1 MILCPLSPQIL
12 VKGRAVGNDSHSR
25 NDSAEAPTVLFEITI
40 LRVLV
45 GYKIFCEEGF
55 EEISDWFETLA
66 KAE

>member
-1 MILCPLSPQIL
+1 MILIPETIP
-12 VKGRAVGNDSHSR
+12 
-25 NDSAEAPTVLFEITI
+25 EAPTVLFEITI

>member
-1 MILCPLSPQIL
+1 MILCQLSPRIL
-12 VKGRAVGNDSHSR
+12 VKGRAVGN
-25 NDSAEAPTVLFEITI
+25 EAPTVLFEITI